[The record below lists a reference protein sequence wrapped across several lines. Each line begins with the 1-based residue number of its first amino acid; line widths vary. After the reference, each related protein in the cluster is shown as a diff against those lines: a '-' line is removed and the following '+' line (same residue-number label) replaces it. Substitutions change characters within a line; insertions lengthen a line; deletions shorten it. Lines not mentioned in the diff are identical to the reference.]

1 MIKMGLTDIYVRDKY
16 SGKIHRVGDN
26 VHDELWVDEA
36 GTLHYFNM
44 QNGDGCAA
52 YKSINEDKDTNGE
65 GYKFGY
71 EFVPVMDGD
80 MKEPYASQ
88 YKKQLEEE
96 KEWEQMVKDLEK
108 RTAQIRS
115 DGIPEDL

>member
-1 MIKMGLTDIYVRDKY
+1 MGLTDIYVRDKY

-96 KEWEQMVKDLEK
+96 KEWEQMVKDLEAI
-108 RTAQIRS
+108 TAKVKP
-115 DGIPEDL
+115 DEIPEDL